1 MKRILVVDDEAAM
14 RSLLQDMLED
24 DYAIETAAN
33 GAEAMAVLERGGID
47 LLITDLVMPRM
58 NGIDLVMA
66 VRKQHPQLGIIAISG
81 GGGINGRFDYLP
93 VAGLVGAARVLRKPF
108 ELSDLRQAIRDMLPA

>member
-1 MKRILVVDDEAAM
+1 MKRILIVDDEAAM
-14 RSLLQDMLED
+14 RGLLQDMLED
-24 DYAIETAAN
+24 DYAIETAGN
-33 GAEAMAVLERGGID
+33 GVEAMAVLERGGID

-66 VRKQHPQLGIIAISG
+66 ARKQHPQLGIIAISG

-93 VAGLVGAARVLRKPF
+93 VANLVGAARVLRKPF
-108 ELSDLRQAIRDMLPA
+108 ELAELRLAIEAMLPG

>member
-1 MKRILVVDDEAAM
+1 MKRILIVDDEAAM
-14 RSLLQDMLED
+14 RGLLQDMLED
-24 DYAIETAAN
+24 DYAIETAGN
-33 GAEAMAVLERGGID
+33 GVEAMAVLERGGID

-66 VRKQHPQLGIIAISG
+66 ARKQHPQLGIIAISG

-93 VAGLVGAARVLRKPF
+93 VANLVGAARVLRKPF
-108 ELSDLRQAIRDMLPA
+108 ELADLRLAIEAMLPG